1 MKKRALIIFFISLLF
16 SGCATFVEMRDEPE
30 LTNIELTETP
40 YQRYLRHHF
49 YFEGL
54 PGKCRFCGVE
64 TIDTEIR
71 TCEECFYRV
80 YKIKKQKIKVEP
92 LQFNEP
98 FHFEPQYTSYELKN

>member
-1 MKKRALIIFFISLLF
+1 MKIKTLILFFISLLF
-16 SGCATFVEMRDEPE
+16 SGCATFLEMGDEPE
-30 LTNIELTETP
+30 PMNIQVIETP
-40 YQRYLRHHF
+40 YQRYLRHQF

-54 PGKCRFCGVE
+54 PGKCRFCGGE
-64 TIDTEIR
+64 TADTEIR

-98 FHFEPQYTSYELKN
+98 FHFDPWYTSY